1 MSWLYSKLFW
11 KIAGLYVLL
20 SAPAVIGLATTL
32 HTSLHRKAL
41 NEHQNFI
48 LRNLR
53 DTASEISGL
62 NPASDTAQLNALRNT
77 LPPQSHIHLLSAT
90 GQSLEVPPSNPVS
103 DITLLSAISAAANAP
118 SKESIRFVKPS
129 FSNIEL
135 LAACRQIPSPNKS
148 AFLLITSDPA
158 TAILEASQ
166 TADIATQAAAITW
179 ILGTLCLL
187 VVAAGVVSPLQ
198 VMSRKLQSS
207 VQRDDR
213 DDMLLNVSDRQ
224 DEVGDVATALYQL
237 EDQLQDRILSLE
249 VAGKEAAASVNL
261 LTAVLDSMIEGVI
274 AIDQQQRMVFINPG
288 ARRLLAIGD
297 AIQPG
302 HRLYEAVR
310 ITPFLETVEESLRH
324 GSMNSLEYRAPR
336 DNSHHLLAVIPIQKG
351 PHPGAVVVVRDI
363 SDVRR
368 LEAMR
373 RDFVSGVSHELKT
386 PLTVIQACT
395 DTLLAGAL
403 EDHDSA
409 THFLKQIEEQAE
421 RLLQLILKMLQLA
434 RVESGQEILHFQSF
448 DATAVAAEVLRSLK
462 PIADAQNIQL
472 HLEGPPQLTLHS
484 DPQALQTILS
494 NLLDNALKH
503 TPRDGSVTLLLQQ
516 QLNSIVITVQ
526 DTGEGIPESLL
537 DRIFERFYR
546 VEKDRSRERGGSGL
560 GLAIVKHLCQS
571 LGAKISVLSKLGEG
585 SQFQIT
591 FPHQ

>member
-1 MSWLYSKLFW
+1 LSWLQSKLFW

-20 SAPAVIGLATTL
+20 SAPAVLGLVATL

-41 NEHQNFI
+41 EQHQSSI
-48 LRNLR
+48 LRQLR
-53 DTASEISGL
+53 NTASEISGF
-62 NPASDTAQLNALRNT
+62 NPDSDTAQINSLRKN
-77 LPPQSHIHLLSAT
+77 LPPDSHVLLLT
-90 GQSLEVPPSNPVS
+90 VDGRSLESPPSSPVS
-103 DITLLSAISAAANAP
+103 DITLLSAVSAADNEP
-118 SKESIRFVKPS
+118 SAESIRTIKPS
-129 FSNIEL
+129 FSSHEL
-135 LAACRQIPSPNKS
+135 LAACRKISTPHQT
-148 AFLLITSDPA
+148 AFLLVTSNPENA
-158 TAILEASQ
+158 KLEATQ
-166 TADIATQAAAITW
+166 TAAIATQSAAITW
-179 ILGTLCLL
+179 LLGTFCLL
-187 VVAAGVVSPLQ
+187 VVAASIVSPLQ

-213 DDMLLNVSDRQ
+213 DDMLLNVSDRH
-224 DEVGDVATALYQL
+224 DEVGDVASALYQL

-249 VAGKEAAASVNL
+249 LAGKEAAASVNL

-274 AIDQQQRMVFINPG
+274 AVDQQQRMVFINPG
-288 ARRLLAIGD
+288 ARRLLSISD

-310 ITPFLETVEESLRH
+310 ITPFLETVEESLQN

-336 DNSHHLLAVIPIQKG
+336 DNAHHVLVVIPIQKG

-448 DATAVAAEVLRSLK
+448 DAAATAAEVLRSLK
-462 PIADAQNIQL
+462 PIADAQNVQL
-472 HLEGPPQLTLHS
+472 RQDGPPQLILHS
-484 DPQALQTILS
+484 DQQALQTILS

-503 TPRDGSVTLLLQQ
+503 TPPGGIVSLSVQQ
-516 QLNSIVITVQ
+516 HLSDIVFTVK
-526 DTGEGIPESLL
+526 DTGEGIPDSLL

-591 FPHQ
+591 FPRQ